1 MDFKNALTVKVLEV
15 ESRNYV
21 THKEIQLIHY
31 SCLQYWTNKKFWLAD
46 LNQTYPRMRIQRTG
60 LWRFQE
66 SSLILDFT

>member
-21 THKEIQLIHY
+21 TNKEIQLIHY

-46 LNQTYPRMRIQRTG
+46 LNQTR
-60 LWRFQE
+60 
-66 SSLILDFT
+66 SSTKTNWEI